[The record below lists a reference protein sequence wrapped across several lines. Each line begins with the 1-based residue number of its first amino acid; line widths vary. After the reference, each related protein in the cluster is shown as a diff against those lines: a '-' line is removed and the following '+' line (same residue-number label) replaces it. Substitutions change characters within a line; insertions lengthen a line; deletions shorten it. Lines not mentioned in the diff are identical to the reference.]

1 MPSFRNLLLALY
13 VIATLASLWLL
24 TRLKF
29 SFDFEQFFP
38 QGDPDW
44 EFFKAYIRDFES
56 DDNFLLVA
64 IERPEGVFKQD
75 FLQRVHDFTLRAKE
89 LPFVTSTLSLTTLQ
103 YPLRTP
109 FGVTTVPA
117 VHIDDTTYY
126 AADRARIL
134 QDKRFVHNLISED
147 ATALTVVLK
156 TANQTTY
163 EQSVALMQALDSL
176 LASYPFERVYR
187 LGRAYFHRDMVAMEK
202 REVAVSTFIAVLLAS
217 GILYFIFRRW
227 RTVLLA
233 MTGIGLALLFFLAVL
248 SLLGR
253 ELNAL
258 AALYPV
264 LMCIVGVADTIH
276 LTTKYLDELEKGRLP
291 GEAIRITV
299 REIGLA
305 TFITCITT
313 AIGFL
318 SLLTNRTEPIRDFG
332 VNAALGVVLAFIV
345 IYGWLYLWLPSF
357 RREQLIQH
365 TPEWAFW
372 ERFMRHTY
380 VFTRTHRRT
389 IGWVFAVALGLSL
402 LGIARI
408 HTDYRI
414 EQNLPRGAQI
424 TRDFLFFEE
433 KFAGFR
439 PLEIAVFPQQGRSVD
454 DPEVLRQIDRV
465 EQRLDQYGPIRAH
478 SSINDLYRSL
488 NAMHEGNRP
497 SAYRLPDEDETLLE
511 YRQLAKRLPM
521 PAAEVLVSRNR
532 DKARIAARI
541 RDIGRDSIV
550 AIQNDLERWIAVHTD
565 SAVAR
570 FRITGTGVVV
580 DKNAAYIRDN
590 MLEGLIPSV
599 LTVALL
605 MALLFRDA
613 RLVVIF
619 TIPNVLPLFFAGAL
633 IGFAGIPL
641 EAGVATVFSIVFGI
655 ATDDTVH
662 FLSTFR
668 LCRSRGLSVE
678 RSLEIT
684 LLETGKAMT
693 LGSIILF
700 FSFLVMLFSV
710 HPPSVI
716 VGVLVSATLVGAL
729 LCDLYL
735 SPLLVRWLLN
745 DKEKPAVGSD
755 LITNAEMPLPSP
767 QEVQV

>member
-276 LTTKYLDELEKGRLP
+276 LTTKYLDELEKGRSP
-291 GEAIRITV
+291 REAIRITV

-402 LGIARI
+402 VGIARI

-735 SPLLVRWLLN
+735 SPVLVRWLLS
-745 DKEKPAVGSD
+745 DRGEPEAGSD
-755 LITNAEMPLPSP
+755 LTDVEMPLPSP
-767 QEVQV
+767 QEVQA

>member
-1 MPSFRNLLLALY
+1 
-13 VIATLASLWLL
+13 
-24 TRLKF
+24 
-29 SFDFEQFFP
+29 
-38 QGDPDW
+38 
-44 EFFKAYIRDFES
+44 
-56 DDNFLLVA
+56 
-64 IERPEGVFKQD
+64 
-75 FLQRVHDFTLRAKE
+75 
-89 LPFVTSTLSLTTLQ
+89 
-103 YPLRTP
+103 
-109 FGVTTVPA
+109 
-117 VHIDDTTYY
+117 
-126 AADRARIL
+126 
-134 QDKRFVHNLISED
+134 
-147 ATALTVVLK
+147 
-156 TANQTTY
+156 
-163 EQSVALMQALDSL
+163 
-176 LASYPFERVYR
+176 
-187 LGRAYFHRDMVAMEK
+187 
-202 REVAVSTFIAVLLAS
+202 
-217 GILYFIFRRW
+217 
-227 RTVLLA
+227 
-233 MTGIGLALLFFLAVL
+233 
-248 SLLGR
+248 
-253 ELNAL
+253 
-258 AALYPV
+258 
-264 LMCIVGVADTIH
+264 
-276 LTTKYLDELEKGRLP
+276 
-291 GEAIRITV
+291 
-299 REIGLA
+299 
-305 TFITCITT
+305 
-313 AIGFL
+313 
-318 SLLTNRTEPIRDFG
+318 
-332 VNAALGVVLAFIV
+332 
-345 IYGWLYLWLPSF
+345 
-357 RREQLIQH
+357 
-365 TPEWAFW
+365 
-372 ERFMRHTY
+372 
-380 VFTRTHRRT
+380 
-389 IGWVFAVALGLSL
+389 
-402 LGIARI
+402 
-408 HTDYRI
+408 
-414 EQNLPRGAQI
+414 
-424 TRDFLFFEE
+424 
-433 KFAGFR
+433 
-439 PLEIAVFPQQGRSVD
+439 
-454 DPEVLRQIDRV
+454 
-465 EQRLDQYGPIRAH
+465 
-478 SSINDLYRSL
+478 
-488 NAMHEGNRP
+488 MHEGNRP

-735 SPLLVRWLLN
+735 SPVLVRWLLS
-745 DKEKPAVGSD
+745 DRGEPEAGSD
-755 LITNAEMPLPSP
+755 LTDVEMPLPSP
-767 QEVQV
+767 QEVQA